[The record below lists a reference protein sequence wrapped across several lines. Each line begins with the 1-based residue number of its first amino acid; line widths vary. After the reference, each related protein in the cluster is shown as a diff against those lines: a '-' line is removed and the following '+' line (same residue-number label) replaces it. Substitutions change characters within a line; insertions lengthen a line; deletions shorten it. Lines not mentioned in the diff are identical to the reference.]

1 MYAIAQQDC
10 QDALLVLEQAMHDP
24 ELSVRLLAIDGL
36 GSDDKSVALLEQALG
51 DEDAAIRELAALKLE
66 LLSDPNKTAS
76 DEL

>member
-1 MYAIAQQDC
+1 
-10 QDALLVLEQAMHDP
+10 MHDP

-36 GSDDKSVALLEQALG
+36 GGDEKSVALLEQALS